1 MEAIRMQE
9 SSEMPNVMKCNTA
22 IISPFERRMTMQ
34 REVQKFSS
42 AIM

>member
-9 SSEMPNVMKCNTA
+9 SSEMPDVKKCSTA
-22 IISPFERRMTMQ
+22 IIPPLERRMTMH